1 MRKTIF
7 ALLLIAASAFA
18 AGAQGRSD
26 KLKPQWLRQV
36 PSGISSDA
44 QFVTVRTF
52 NGYGQTS
59 YADEMGRLVVNL
71 PSEWKVATTT
81 STVQLSEREI
91 GERRSSGTMKQV
103 GSIETEAEGKP
114 VSIQCMRVD
123 EFSKGVDRWVLYQVA
138 KGKEAKFAECYVT
151 DRYGAAGCLLSI
163 IPGCGQ
169 FYKGDPLKG
178 GLFLGGCVAGG
189 LGALFSESQR
199 QAYIS
204 QLGQTH
210 DINVIRQL
218 DARQKNLG
226 IARNVCLGA
235 TAALYVWNLIDG
247 AMAPGAKKIKFTGSA
262 LQYNF

>member
-1 MRKTIF
+1 MRKAIF
-7 ALLLIAASAFA
+7 TLLLIAVSAFV

-36 PSGISSDA
+36 PSGVSSDVH
-44 QFVTVRTF
+44 FVTVRTF

-59 YADEMGRLVVNL
+59 YADEMGHLVVNL
-71 PSEWKVATTT
+71 PSEWKVATSV

-91 GERRSSGTMKQV
+91 GERRSSGTMKQI

-123 EFSKGVDRWVLYQVA
+123 EFSKGVDRWALYQVA
-138 KGKEAKFAECYVT
+138 KGADTRFAECYVT

-169 FYKGDPLKG
+169 FYKGDPMKG
-178 GLFLGGCVAGG
+178 VLFLGGCA
-189 LGALFSESQR
+189 LGAGASAFTYMQR
-199 QAYIS
+199 QTYIHQIS
-204 QLGQTH
+204 QTH

-218 DARQKNLG
+218 DAKQKNMG
-226 IARNVCLGA
+226 IACGVCLGA
-235 TAALYVWNLIDG
+235 TAALYLWNLIDG